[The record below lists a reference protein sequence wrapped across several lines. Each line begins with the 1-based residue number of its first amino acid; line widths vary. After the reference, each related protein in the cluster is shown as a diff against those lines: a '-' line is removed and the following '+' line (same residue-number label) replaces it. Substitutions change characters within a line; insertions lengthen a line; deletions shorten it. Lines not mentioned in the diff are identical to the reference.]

1 MFPSY
6 WLNPTCKFIPFL
18 YSMIVYG
25 QSLIGL
31 TFNIYLGYNVPP
43 HCRHSHNQRS
53 TKVYFMPLRHKSQ
66 PFYFAQKVQWFLYLC
81 GACPF
86 TPNVMVLTP
95 KLSVSDVRFNSFRS
109 SVSFCL
115 DILENMGNCGKFS
128 TI

>member
-1 MFPSY
+1 MFPSN
-6 WLNPTCKFIPFL
+6 WLNPTCKFSPYL
-18 YSMIVYG
+18 SSMIVYG

-43 HCRHSHNQRS
+43 LCRHSHNQIS
-53 TKVYFMPLRHKSQ
+53 AKVYFKPLRHKSQ
-66 PFYFAQKVQWFLYLC
+66 PFYFAQKAQWFLCLC
-81 GACPF
+81 TVCPF

-115 DILENMGNCGKFS
+115 DILENMGNCEKIS